1 MTREEREQLPP
12 DEQSVFCAA
21 FAASF
26 VLHIN
31 HGSHTE
37 RRDAK
42 WGASFDAKSAVEAF
56 REEWKS

>member
-12 DEQSVFCAA
+12 DEQAVFCAA

-26 VLHIN
+26 VLHT
-31 HGSHTE
+31 HDGSYDA
-37 RRDAK
+37 RAK
-42 WGASFDAKSAVEAF
+42 WRAGSDAEAAVKAF